1 MSLTDED
8 KRWLADE
15 LERRTAN
22 LFKEKPARRWL
33 LIERL
38 VQIAQTMPDD
48 DLVELVRSTEEKV
61 KSV

>member
-22 LFKEKPARRWL
+22 LFKEKPAQRWL

-38 VQIAQTMPDD
+38 VQIAQTMPDN